1 MTYKIQYNF
10 LQDKTC
16 KKILSLLN
24 KKKDTTRFVGGC
36 VRDSLIGVETKDID
50 IATKLEPND
59 VVNILTSASIKV
71 IPTGIDHGTVSVFSK
86 NFNFEITTL
95 RSDISTDGRHAEVMF
110 SESWEKDSLR
120 RDFTINS
127 IYLKQNGDIYDPHN
141 GIQHLKERKIIFIGD
156 PNERLNEDYLR
167 ILRFFR
173 FNTFYGNDNLK
184 LSNNSIKACAKNK
197 NKLKKLSPERIH
209 NEFFKIL
216 NSTNPYFVINVMKK
230 IGILDILFEKKVET
244 KFFKKLLS
252 IEKKNSITTDQIL
265 RFVSLVPNI
274 KKNHLS
280 NFKMFNFSKK
290 DKQKLLLLTNQEFKI
305 HNKLE
310 KNEIERILYSIDKQS
325 LVSLVVL
332 SWALSANKTINKDWM
347 SILGQISKI
356 NVPTFPLK
364 ALDLLNF
371 GLKEG
376 PIIGE
381 IFKEIEQEWIDS
393 SFELN
398 KDELLLKSKVLID
411 RKNHNIT

>member
-197 NKLKKLSPERIH
+197 NKLKKLSSDRIH

-216 NSTNPYFVINVMKK
+216 NSANPYFVINVMKK

-305 HNKLE
+305 HNKLQ

-398 KDELLLKSKVLID
+398 KEELLLKSKVLID

>member
-1 MTYKIQYNF
+1 MTNRIQYNF

-24 KKKDTTRFVGGC
+24 KKDDTTRFVGGC
-36 VRDSLIGVETKDID
+36 VRDSLIGVKTNDID
-50 IATKLEPND
+50 IATKLEPYD

-86 NFNFEITTL
+86 KFNFEITTL
-95 RSDISTDGRHAEVMF
+95 RSDISTDGRHAKVIF
-110 SESWEKDSLR
+110 SDSWEKDSSR

-127 IYLKQNGDIYDPHN
+127 IYLKQNGDIYDPYN
-141 GIQHLKERKIIFIGD
+141 GIKHLKERKIIFIGD
-156 PNERLNEDYLR
+156 PNERINEDYLR

-173 FNTFYGNDNLK
+173 FNAFYGNDNLK

-197 NKLKKLSPERIH
+197 NKLKKLSSERIH

-216 NSTNPYFVINVMKK
+216 NSANPYFVINVMKK

-305 HNKLE
+305 HNKLK

-398 KDELLLKSKVLID
+398 KEELLLKSKVLID

>member
-1 MTYKIQYNF
+1 MTNKIKYNF

-24 KKKDTTRFVGGC
+24 KKADTARFVGGC
-36 VRDSLIGVETKDID
+36 VRDSLIGVETNDID

-59 VVNILTSASIKV
+59 VVDILTSASIKV

-197 NKLKKLSPERIH
+197 NKLKKLSSERIH

-216 NSTNPYFVINVMKK
+216 NSANPYFVINVMKK

-305 HNKLE
+305 HNKLK

-398 KDELLLKSKVLID
+398 KEELLLKSKVLID

>member
-1 MTYKIQYNF
+1 MTNRIQYNF

-24 KKKDTTRFVGGC
+24 KKDDTTRFVGGC
-36 VRDSLIGVETKDID
+36 VRDSLIGVKTNDID
-50 IATKLEPND
+50 IATKLEPYD

-86 NFNFEITTL
+86 KFNFEITTL
-95 RSDISTDGRHAEVMF
+95 RSDISTDGRHAKVIF
-110 SESWEKDSLR
+110 SDSWEKDSSR

-127 IYLKQNGDIYDPHN
+127 IYLKQNGDIYDPYN
-141 GIQHLKERKIIFIGD
+141 GIKHLKERKIIFIGD
-156 PNERLNEDYLR
+156 PNERINEDYLR

-173 FNTFYGNDNLK
+173 FNAFYGNDNLK

-197 NKLKKLSPERIH
+197 NKIKKLSSERIH

-216 NSTNPYFVINVMKK
+216 NSENPYFVINIMKK

-252 IEKKNSITTDQIL
+252 IETKNSLTMSEIL
-265 RFVSLVPNI
+265 RFVSLAPNT

-280 NFKMFNFSKK
+280 DLKMFNFSKK
-290 DKQKLLLLTNQEFKI
+290 DKKKLFLLTNQEFKI
-305 HNKLE
+305 NNKLK
-310 KNEIERILYSIDKQS
+310 KNDIKRILYSVDKQL
-325 LVSLVVL
+325 LVDFAVL
-332 SWALSANKTINKDWM
+332 SWVLSINKTLNKEWV
-347 SILGQISKI
+347 SILGQISKLKPPI
-356 NVPTFPLK
+356 FPLK
-364 ALDLLNF
+364 AIDLLNF

-381 IFKEIEQEWIDS
+381 ILTQIEQDWIDS
-393 SFELN
+393 NFEL
-398 KDELLLKSKVLID
+398 KKEELLLKSKALIA
-411 RKNHNIT
+411 RKS

>member
-1 MTYKIQYNF
+1 MTNRIQYNF

-24 KKKDTTRFVGGC
+24 KKDDTTRFVGGC
-36 VRDSLIGVETKDID
+36 VRDSLIGVKTNDID
-50 IATKLEPND
+50 IATKLEPYD

-86 NFNFEITTL
+86 KFNFEITTL
-95 RSDISTDGRHAEVMF
+95 RSDISTDGRHAKVIF
-110 SESWEKDSLR
+110 SDSWEKDSSR

-127 IYLKQNGDIYDPHN
+127 IYLKQNGDIYDPYN
-141 GIQHLKERKIIFIGD
+141 GIKHLKERKIIFIGD
-156 PNERLNEDYLR
+156 PNERINEDYLR

-173 FNTFYGNDNLK
+173 FNAFYGNENLK

-197 NKLKKLSPERIH
+197 NKLKKLSSDRIH

-216 NSTNPYFVINVMKK
+216 NSANPYFVINVMKK

-305 HNKLE
+305 HNKLQ

-347 SILGQISKI
+347 SILSQISKI

-398 KDELLLKSKVLID
+398 KEELLLKSKVLID
-411 RKNHNIT
+411 RKSHNIT

>member
-197 NKLKKLSPERIH
+197 NKLKKLSSERIH

-265 RFVSLVPNI
+265 RFASLVPNI

-305 HNKLE
+305 HNKLK

-398 KDELLLKSKVLID
+398 KEELLLKSKVLID